1 MKKLFELFDQAKFP
15 TGVINL
21 VNGGKET
28 AEAILNHSGIKAISF
43 VGSTSVAKHVYALAT
58 ANGKRAQ
65 CQGGA
70 KNPIIIL
77 PDADIETA
85 SKIIAD
91 SAFGCAGQRCLAASL
106 AVTVGD
112 SKQDFTEAIVS
123 QASSRVVGYGLDDGV
138 QMGPVIT
145 QASKNRIE
153 SLILSGL
160 NENSD
165 LLVDGRNAKINNYE
179 SGSFVKPTIIQN
191 LKLDGTIIHTE
202 IFGPVLGMVHLD
214 TVDDA
219 IDFVNSGRYGNM
231 ACLFTN
237 SGAAARK
244 FRYEAQVGNIGINLG
259 AATPRLIP
267 IFPT

>member
-1 MKKLFELFDQAKFP
+1 
-15 TGVINL
+15 
-21 VNGGKET
+21 
-28 AEAILNHSGIKAISF
+28 
-43 VGSTSVAKHVYALAT
+43 
-58 ANGKRAQ
+58 
-65 CQGGA
+65 
-70 KNPIIIL
+70 
-77 PDADIETA
+77 
-85 SKIIAD
+85 
-91 SAFGCAGQRCLAASL
+91 L

-179 SGSFVKPTIIQN
+179 RGSFVKPTIIQN

-259 AATPRLIP
+259 VAAPMAF
-267 IFPT
+267 FPFSGWRDSFFGDMHGQGKDAVEFFTQKKVIAERWFRDWSRKF

>member
-1 MKKLFELFDQAKFP
+1 
-15 TGVINL
+15 
-21 VNGGKET
+21 
-28 AEAILNHSGIKAISF
+28 
-43 VGSTSVAKHVYALAT
+43 
-58 ANGKRAQ
+58 
-65 CQGGA
+65 
-70 KNPIIIL
+70 
-77 PDADIETA
+77 
-85 SKIIAD
+85 
-91 SAFGCAGQRCLAASL
+91 
-106 AVTVGD
+106 
-112 SKQDFTEAIVS
+112 
-123 QASSRVVGYGLDDGV
+123 
-138 QMGPVIT
+138 MGPVIT

-259 AATPRLIP
+259 VAAPMAF
-267 IFPT
+267 FPFSGWRDSFFGDMHGQGKDAVEFFTQKKVIAERWFRDWSRKF